1 MQTIQ
6 GDHER
11 LDAFERLF
19 RGPRLAGALLGVTVA
34 GAAMAHGG
42 GSAGGHGTHRHE
54 RWVAP
59 PPAYAAYRSDRWA
72 DLHAIG
78 RGRELYRRHCEAC
91 HGADGRGTGPL
102 AASLAHRPAD
112 LTNHFHR
119 PPHDGDAYL
128 FWRVSEGG
136 TVEPFRGMGSAM
148 PAFKQ
153 VLSEDE
159 RWDVLAYVH
168 AFFHLGLARWEP
180 GASSSRPGSG
190 AEGAHGEGGHGHEGG

>member
-1 MQTIQ
+1 MHTNPDEQ
-6 GDHER
+6 ER
-11 LDAFERLF
+11 SGTQ
-19 RGPRLAGALLGVTVA
+19 RGAVGRWRVAGAVLGMTVA
-34 GAAMAHGG
+34 GAAVAHG
-42 GSAGGHGTHRHE
+42 SAGGGHGTHRHE

-59 PPAYAAYRSDRWA
+59 PPAYAGYRSDRWA

-78 RGRELYRRHCEAC
+78 RGRELYRQHCQAC

-148 PAFKQ
+148 PAFKR

-180 GASSSRPGSG
+180 GVSPGPDD
-190 AEGAHGEGGHGHEGG
+190 AHAPQAHDHKGGQGHESR

>member
-1 MQTIQ
+1 MRSIRSA
-6 GDHER
+6 D
-11 LDAFERLF
+11 
-19 RGPRLAGALLGVTVA
+19 RGRAPRLGAWLVLAGL
-34 GAAMAHGG
+34 GAAGSAVLAHGG
-42 GSAGGHGTHRHE
+42 GGTAAGEHATHRHE
-54 RWVAP
+54 RWVDP

-148 PAFKQ
+148 PAFKG

-180 GASSSRPGSG
+180 GRAAARGDGSHG
-190 AEGAHGEGGHGHEGG
+190 PRAHDDKGGHGHEGG